1 VNCTVSTCDV
11 GDGLAAVAAGGG
23 DAVLSWHAAASAS
36 SKQIRFITDIVYHVR
51 YAARVKDRD
60 LPAVRDKT
68 DTGALDAE
76 PPVVARMIVEIRS
89 DGSRTIARGALED
102 VATGQR
108 AAIEAKGG
116 TPFQL
121 ALSLVRSLGQLPR
134 FALTRVLLTKSLR
147 KRLK

>member
-1 VNCTVSTCDV
+1 MQV
-11 GDGLAAVAAGGG
+11 
-23 DAVLSWHAAASAS
+23 
-36 SKQIRFITDIVYHVR
+36 RFITDIVYHVR
-51 YAARVKDRD
+51 YSGCVKDRD
-60 LPAVRDKT
+60 LPD
-68 DTGALDAE
+68 GALEAE

-121 ALSLVRSLGQLPR
+121 ALSLMRSLGQLPR
-134 FALTRVLLTKSLR
+134 FALSSVLR

>member
-1 VNCTVSTCDV
+1 
-11 GDGLAAVAAGGG
+11 
-23 DAVLSWHAAASAS
+23 
-36 SKQIRFITDIVYHVR
+36 
-51 YAARVKDRD
+51 VKDRD
-60 LPAVRDKT
+60 APVVQRP
-68 DTGALDAE
+68 GELDAE

-116 TPFQL
+116 TPMQL

-134 FALTRVLLTKSLR
+134 FALRNVLAR
-147 KRLK
+147 RRLK

>member
-1 VNCTVSTCDV
+1 VVARL
-11 GDGLAAVAAGGG
+11 GAAGAAGAAGGAAEPANG
-23 DAVLSWHAAASAS
+23 AGLLSQHASAARTAN
-36 SKQIRFITDIVYHVR
+36 KARRFITDIVYHVR
-51 YAARVKDRD
+51 YAVTVKRD
-60 LPAVRDKT
+60 VIRHES
-68 DTGALDAE
+68 GGELDAE

-89 DGSRTIARGALED
+89 DGSRTIARGAIED
-102 VATGQR
+102 VASGQR

-134 FALTRVLLTKSLR
+134 FALQSVIAR

>member
-1 VNCTVSTCDV
+1 M
-11 GDGLAAVAAGGG
+11 
-23 DAVLSWHAAASAS
+23 
-36 SKQIRFITDIVYHVR
+36 YHVR
-51 YAARVKDRD
+51 YASRVKDD
-60 LPAVRDKT
+60 VPTVRER
-68 DTGALDAE
+68 GELDAE

-89 DGSRTIARGALED
+89 DGSRTIARGAVED
-102 VATGQR
+102 VASGQR

-134 FALTRVLLTKSLR
+134 FALQSVLAR